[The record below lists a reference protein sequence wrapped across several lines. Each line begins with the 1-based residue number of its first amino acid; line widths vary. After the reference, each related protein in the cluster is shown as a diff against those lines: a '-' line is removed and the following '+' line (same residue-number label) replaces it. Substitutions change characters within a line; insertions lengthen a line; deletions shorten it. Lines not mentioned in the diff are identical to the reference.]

1 MKYTFGTLL
10 SRDFWIAPT
19 LLFYI
24 VDHLLFKKKK
34 KKLYKVSHRQ
44 EQETSNEI
52 DNANTPQEFSNLH
65 LAYVWNLIAWN
76 YTSISLFVREY
87 KSLDSIE
94 IKI

>member
-10 SRDFWIAPT
+10 SRDFWIAPM

-24 VDHLLFKKKK
+24 VDHLLLKKKRKRK
-34 KKLYKVSHRQ
+34 KKPLYKVSHPQ
-44 EQETSNEI
+44 EQEISDEI
-52 DNANTPQEFSNLH
+52 DNENTPQELSNLP
-65 LAYVWNLIAWN
+65 LAYVWNLK
-76 YTSISLFVREY
+76 EY

>member
-10 SRDFWIAPT
+10 SRDFWIAQPCFST
-19 LLFYI
+19 LLTIFC
-24 VDHLLFKKKK
+24 LKKKK
-34 KKLYKVSHRQ
+34 TLYKVSHPQ
-44 EQETSNEI
+44 EQEISNEI